1 MPGQARILSQ
11 NEIRDLF
18 QILGNTRDRTIFA
31 VGLYT
36 GLRISEIIAIKQSQV
51 FTKDG
56 SARQACYLIGAR

>member
-1 MPGQARILSQ
+1 
-11 NEIRDLF
+11 
-18 QILGNTRDRTIFA
+18 

-56 SARQACYLIGAR
+56 GAKNALKVTRKKTKNVVYSDIPNSSQVA